1 MKIYALLQTSSDL
14 EIDDS
19 VYQYGYKTHT
29 EAVSAAKELIAN
41 DQNDYRDDTEIHINR
56 DDNGEPT
63 SFELWT
69 LDGDSYLESVVIEE
83 VIIK

>member
-29 EAVSAAKELIAN
+29 EAVRTAKELIIK
-41 DQNDYRDDTEIHINR
+41 DQSDYRDDTEIHTNR

-69 LDGDSYLESVVIEE
+69 LDGDTYLESVVIEE

>member
-29 EAVSAAKELIAN
+29 EAVRAAKELITN
-41 DQNDYRDDTEIHINR
+41 DQSDYRDDTEIHTNR
-56 DDNGEPT
+56 NDDGEPT

-69 LDGDSYLESVVIEE
+69 IDGDTYLESIVIEE

>member
-19 VYQYGYKTHT
+19 IYQYGYKTHT
-29 EAVSAAKELIAN
+29 EAVRAAKELIDN
-41 DQNDYRDDTEIHINR
+41 DQSDYQDDTEIHTNRNDDGEIN
-56 DDNGEPT
+56 

-69 LDGDSYLESVVIEE
+69 LYGDSYLESVVIEE
-83 VIIK
+83 IIIK

>member
-29 EAVSAAKELIAN
+29 EAVHAAKELIIN
-41 DQNDYRDDTEIHINR
+41 DQNDYRDDTEIHTNR

-69 LDGDSYLESVVIEE
+69 LDGDTYLESVVIEE
-83 VIIK
+83 VVIK

>member
-1 MKIYALLQTSSDL
+1 MKIYTLLQTSSDL

-29 EAVSAAKELIAN
+29 KAVRAAKELITN
-41 DQNDYRDDTEIHINR
+41 DQSDYRDDTEIHTNH

-69 LDGDSYLESVVIEE
+69 LDGDTYLESVVIEE

>member
-1 MKIYALLQTSSDL
+1 MKIYTLLQTSSNL

-29 EAVSAAKELIAN
+29 EVVRAAKELITN
-41 DQNDYRDDTEIHINR
+41 DQRDYQDDTEIHINR
-56 DDNGEPT
+56 NDDGEPT

-69 LDGDSYLESVVIEE
+69 IDGDTYLESVVIEE